1 MDEDRKLAKKIA
13 EISPLSEDTAFSALQ
28 TGGRPRELV
37 LSILETEQEY
47 AADNASVAAAK
58 KKLDDLIPA

>member
-1 MDEDRKLAKKIA
+1 MDDRDLAKKIA
-13 EISPLSEDTAFSALQ
+13 EISPLSEETALAALQ
-28 TGGRPRELV
+28 AGGRSRELA
-37 LSILETEQEY
+37 LNILETEQKY